1 MAQQKTDIVN
11 GIILEDAARLTLRE
25 LCDACAV
32 NAEFIAELVDEGVLE
47 PAGMEK
53 SHWCFT
59 GFTLHRVRTAKR
71 LQRDLGVN
79 LAGVAL
85 ALELLDEVRQL
96 RVRLTRVAESRHE

>member
-1 MAQQKTDIVN
+1 MGQRKTDILS
-11 GIILEDAARLTLRE
+11 GIILEDTARLTLRE

-32 NAEFIAELVDEGVLE
+32 NAGFIAELIDEGVLE
-47 PAGMEK
+47 PAGTEK

-59 GFTLHRVRTAKR
+59 GFSLHRVRTAKR
-71 LQRDLGVN
+71 LQRDLGIN

-96 RVRLTRVAESRHE
+96 REQLNRIAE

>member
-32 NAEFIAELVDEGVLE
+32 NAEFIAELVGEGVLE

-96 RVRLTRVAESRHE
+96 RVRLNRVAESRHE

>member
-32 NAEFIAELVDEGVLE
+32 NAEFIAELVGEGVLE

-96 RVRLTRVAESRHE
+96 RVRLNRVAESQHE

>member
-1 MAQQKTDIVN
+1 MGQRKTDILN
-11 GIILEDAARLTLRE
+11 GIILEDTARLTLRE
-25 LCDACAV
+25 LCEACAV

-47 PAGMEK
+47 PAGIEK

-59 GFTLHRVRTAKR
+59 GFSLQRVRTAKH
-71 LQRDLGVN
+71 LQQDLRIN

-96 RVRLTRVAESRHE
+96 REQLNRVAESRHD

>member
-1 MAQQKTDIVN
+1 MGQRKTDILN
-11 GIILEDAARLTLRE
+11 GIILEDTTRLTLRE

-47 PAGMEK
+47 PAGIEK

-59 GFTLHRVRTAKR
+59 GYSLYRVRTAKR
-71 LQRDLGVN
+71 LQRDLQVN

-96 RVRLTRVAESRHE
+96 RERLDRIAELRHD

>member
-1 MAQQKTDIVN
+1 MGQRKTDILN
-11 GIILEDAARLTLRE
+11 GIILEDATRLTLRE

-47 PAGMEK
+47 PAGIEK

-59 GFTLHRVRTAKR
+59 GFSLHRVRTAKR
-71 LQRDLGVN
+71 LQQDLRVN

-96 RVRLTRVAESRHE
+96 REQLNRVAESRHD

>member
-1 MAQQKTDIVN
+1 MGQQKTDILD
-11 GIILEDAARLTLRE
+11 GIILEAETRLTLRE

-32 NAEFIAELVDEGVLE
+32 TTGYIAELVDEGVLE
-47 PAGMEK
+47 PSGIEK

-59 GFTLHRVRTAKR
+59 GYSLHRVRTAKR
-71 LQRDLGVN
+71 LQRDLDIN

-96 RVRLTRVAESRHE
+96 RARMNRITESRHD

>member
-96 RVRLTRVAESRHE
+96 RVRLNRVVESRHE

>member
-1 MAQQKTDIVN
+1 MGQRKTDILS
-11 GIILEDAARLTLRE
+11 GIILEDTARLTLRE

-32 NAEFIAELVDEGVLE
+32 NAEFIAELIDEGVLE
-47 PAGMEK
+47 PAGTEK

-59 GFTLHRVRTAKR
+59 GFSLHRVRTAKR
-71 LQRDLGVN
+71 LQRDLGIN

-96 RVRLTRVAESRHE
+96 REQLNRIAE

>member
-1 MAQQKTDIVN
+1 MAQQKTDILN

-32 NAEFIAELVDEGVLE
+32 NAEFIAELVGEGVLE

-96 RVRLTRVAESRHE
+96 RVRLNRVAESRHE